1 VEKENTM
8 KIIDPGF
15 DPLTALQKVIEQNQ
29 LQAQQIAEMQL
40 YLEEASRLIKQHSIL
55 IQQLTEQNTQ
65 ILLLWA
71 NTPIN
76 SNSK

>member
-1 VEKENTM
+1 M

-15 DPLTALQKVIEQNQ
+15 DPLTALQRVIEQNQ

-40 YLEEASRLIKQHSIL
+40 YLEEASRLIKQHSDL
-55 IQQLTEQNTQ
+55 IKQLTEQNTQ
-65 ILLLWA
+65 ILLMWA

-76 SNSK
+76 FPDK

>member
-1 VEKENTM
+1 M

-29 LQAQQIAEMQL
+29 LQAQQIAEMQR
-40 YLEEASRLIKQHSIL
+40 YLEEASRLIKQHSHL
-55 IQQLTEQNTQ
+55 IKQLTEQNTQ

-76 SNSK
+76 SDSK

>member
-1 VEKENTM
+1 M